1 VLPAA
6 SARSVEAA
14 VQDAAVEAV
23 QPQAGGHAGAALPAA
38 QDAVA
43 GAQQAAAVAR
53 VGAVVLQPEAAERA
67 GAVVLPPEAAERD
80 AVAVLPRVAPGGQ
93 EPQGALP
100 SALAFR
106 RDQALPW
113 PVPRPVAQFAR
124 AMQRLRIAWP

>member
-1 VLPAA
+1 
-6 SARSVEAA
+6 
-14 VQDAAVEAV
+14 
-23 QPQAGGHAGAALPAA
+23 
-38 QDAVA
+38 VA
-43 GAQQAAAVAR
+43 GAQQAAVVAR
-53 VGAVVLQPEAAERA
+53 VGAAVPRPEAAARAGEVVLQREAAERA
-67 GAVVLPPEAAERD
+67 GAVVLQREAAERD